1 MICLFKLRLDTD
13 MLRILPFLLAAEF
26 YLGIFSQP
34 LLISAV
40 EPPAFRVHLLN
51 AESEFGSATAMD
63 MNDDGK
69 PDIVCGAFWYEG
81 PTFVAKHKFRE
92 VASIGGRFDDYSN
105 LPLDVDRD
113 GDLDIVSVNY
123 RSKSIYCCLNPG
135 THNDGRLWANELIDE
150 PGASETGRLVDIDGD
165 GQLDLLPNG
174 VTYAAW
180 YELKPKTRPENS
192 KLFIKHNLPDEVM
205 GHGIGAGDLNSDG
218 RVDIVTPNGW
228 AEGPTDPRS
237 GRWIWHAEFKLA
249 RDCGLPILCSDVD
262 GDGDMDLIWGRGHN
276 VGLYWT
282 EQVAA
287 TESQLTV
294 PQDLLPAWTKVAE
307 HCEQRKWKTHA
318 IDTSWSNAHTLM
330 LADIDGDGRKDLVT
344 GKRFLGHD
352 GKDPGEN
359 DPLQTQWYAF
369 DKKTK
374 TWTCNL
380 MSFGGTCGIDLDS
393 SCADVDQDGDIDILA
408 PARCGLHWLEN
419 LRVDG
424 HASGRI
430 PDTLPR
436 SDQELPKYA
445 DHVDTS
451 YYVVGDERKPI
462 KTPLDHGIRRQH
474 AMLQMEQ
481 AMGSFP
487 EPSLRCD
494 LDVQITSVDET
505 EKYHRIKL
513 TYVPD
518 PGDRVPAYLLI
529 PKELK
534 QPAAAMLCLHPTHF
548 ELGKAQLL
556 GLGGQVSR
564 WYAHE
569 LAERGFVCLVPDY
582 PGFAEYKYDFEANTE
597 RFGSGTMK
605 AIWNNVRGVDLL
617 ETLPCVN
624 RDRIGTIGHSLGGH
638 NSLYSAAFDQRIRCA
653 VTSCGFNAFED
664 YYGGNLKGWS
674 SSRYMPRI
682 DNLFQ
687 CDPKRMPFN
696 FPEVLAAIAPRGLFV
711 CAPVN
716 DANFAVA
723 GVKKC
728 EASAK
733 PLYSLLG
740 AEKKCTFEYPDAEH
754 DFPDETRMRAYAW
767 LEEQLKSK

>member
-1 MICLFKLRLDTD
+1 MLRL
-13 MLRILPFLLAAEF
+13 LRFLLA
-26 YLGIFSQP
+26 GVFSAGLALQP
-34 LLISAV
+34 LSVSAV
-40 EPPAFRVHLLN
+40 EPPAFRVHLVN
-51 AESEFGSATAMD
+51 AESEFSSATAMD
-63 MNDDGK
+63 MDGDGK
-69 PDIVCGAFWYEG
+69 PDIVCGAFWYAG
-81 PTFVAKHKFRE
+81 PKFDVKHKFRE
-92 VASIGGRFDDYSN
+92 VVKIGGRFDDYSN
-105 LPLDVDRD
+105 LAVDVDRD

-123 RSKSIYCCLNPG
+123 RSKSIYWCRNPG
-135 THNDGRLWANELIDE
+135 KQNDGELWATELIDE
-150 PGASETGRLVDIDGD
+150 PGASETGRLVDINGD
-165 GQLDLLPNG
+165 GQVDILPNG
-174 VTYAAW
+174 TTYAAW
-180 YELKPKTRPENS
+180 YELPAKSEAANS
-192 KLFIKHNLPDEVM
+192 KLLVKHNLPEEVM
-205 GHGIGAGDLNSDG
+205 GHGVGAGDLNGDG
-218 RVDIVTPNGW
+218 RVDIVTPKGW

-237 GRWIWHAEFKLA
+237 GRWDWHADFELA

-262 GDGDMDLIWGRGHN
+262 GDGDTDLIWGRGHN

-287 TESQLTV
+287 TESQFAV
-294 PQDLLPAWTKVAE
+294 PQELLPAWSKVAE
-307 HCEQRKWKTHA
+307 QCEQRKWKTHA

-330 LADIDGDGRKDLVT
+330 LADIDGDGRHDLVT

-369 DKKTK
+369 DKAAK
-374 TWTCNL
+374 TWSRNL
-380 MSFGGTCGIDLDS
+380 ISFGGTCGIDLDS
-393 SCADVDQDGDIDILA
+393 TCVDLDQDGDIDILA

-419 LRVDG
+419 LRVPG
-424 HASGRI
+424 NASGLASAKSVPRV
-430 PDTLPR
+430 DNDLP
-436 SDQELPKYA
+436 QYA
-445 DHVDTS
+445 DHIDTS
-451 YYVVGDERKPI
+451 YLIEGGKRKPI
-462 KTPLDHGIRRQH
+462 QTSLEHGLRRHH

-481 AMGSFP
+481 AMGEFP
-487 EPSLRCD
+487 DSSLRCD
-494 LDVQITSVDET
+494 LDVQIVSVDET

-529 PKELK
+529 PKELRG
-534 QPAAAMLCLHPTHF
+534 PAAAMLCLHPTHF

-556 GLGGQVSR
+556 GLGGKVSR

-582 PGFAEYKYDFEANTE
+582 PGFAEYSYDFDAHTD

-624 RDRIGTIGHSLGGH
+624 RDRVGTIGHSLGGH

-682 DNLFQ
+682 DKLFH
-687 CDPKRMPFN
+687 CDPKQMPFN

-716 DANFAVA
+716 DANFAVV

-728 EASAK
+728 EASVR

-740 AEKKCTFEYPDAEH
+740 AEKKCIFEYPDAEH
-754 DFPDETRMRAYAW
+754 DFPDETRMQAYAW

>member
-1 MICLFKLRLDTD
+1 MHGFFDLRLDSD
-13 MLRILPFLLAAEF
+13 MMRFLPFLLAGEF
-26 YLGIFSQP
+26 FIGFLNQP
-34 LLISAV
+34 LTVSAI
-40 EPPAFRVHLLN
+40 EPPAFRVHSVN
-51 AESEFGSATAMD
+51 SESQFSSATAMD
-63 MNDDGK
+63 INGDGK
-69 PDIVCGAFWYEG
+69 LDIVSGAFWYQG
-81 PTFVAKHKFRE
+81 PKFDVKHKFRE
-92 VASIGGRFDDYSN
+92 VANIGGRFDDYSN

-123 RSKSIYCCLNPG
+123 RSKSIYWCRNPG
-135 THNDGRLWANELIDE
+135 KPTDGSLWSTAVVDE

-165 GQLDLLPNG
+165 GQLDVLPNG
-174 VTYAAW
+174 ATYAAW
-180 YELKPKTRPENS
+180 YELSS
-192 KLFIKHNLPDEVM
+192 KADTANNKFFVKHDLPDEAK
-205 GHGIGAGDLNSDG
+205 GHGIGAGDLNGDG

-228 AEGPTDPRS
+228 AEAPTDPRG
-237 GRWIWHAEFKLA
+237 GRWLWHAEFKLA

-287 TESQLTV
+287 TESQFTV
-294 PQDLLPAWTKVAE
+294 PQDLLPAWSKVAE
-307 HCEQRKWKTHA
+307 HCEQRKWITHA

-330 LADIDGDGRKDLVT
+330 LADIDGDGRNDLVT

-369 DKKTK
+369 DRKAK
-374 TWTCNL
+374 TWSRNL
-380 MSFGGTCGIDLDS
+380 ISFGGTCGIDLDS
-393 SCADVDQDGDIDILA
+393 TCADMDQDGDIDILA

-419 LRVDG
+419 LRIDG
-424 HASGRI
+424 DSSKLVIASSPR
-430 PDTLPR
+430 PDKELPR
-436 SDQELPKYA
+436 YA

-451 YYVVGDERKPI
+451 YYLVNGERKPI
-462 KTPLDHGIRRQH
+462 QTALEHGVRRHH
-474 AMLQMEQ
+474 ATLQMEQ
-481 AMGSFP
+481 AMGEFP

-494 LDVQITSVDET
+494 LDVQIVSVDET

-534 QPAAAMLCLHPTHF
+534 QPSAAMLCLHPTHF

-556 GLGGQVSR
+556 GLGGKVSR

-582 PGFAEYKYDFEANTE
+582 PGFAEYKYDFDANTD

-605 AIWNNVRGVDLL
+605 AIWNNVRAVDLL

-624 RDRIGTIGHSLGGH
+624 RDRIGAIGHSLGGH
-638 NSLYSAAFDQRIRCA
+638 NSLYTAAFDQRIRCA

-682 DNLFQ
+682 DKQFQ
-687 CDPKRMPFN
+687 CDPKQMPFN

-716 DANFAVA
+716 DANFAVV

-728 EASAK
+728 EASVR

-740 AEKKCTFEYPDAEH
+740 ADKKCTFEYPDAEH
-754 DFPDETRMRAYAW
+754 DFPDDTRMRAYTW
-767 LEEQLKSK
+767 LEEQLK